1 MRSTIKIKT
10 FATILLL
17 FLAGKAFSQGKSISP
32 GGWLSGSFTTSWQ
45 DYYMDMNASLCET
58 GDNTVTFSYRSGKDK
73 FCIKDVVV
81 YLDGKAILSD
91 SKERTIDSS
100 SKKITYTFPYTFEPR
115 FRTLRLTAKMRTVG
129 GSDISGLIDL
139 APAPKTTVVKVDSAA
154 KAKKSSTSKDSLKN
168 GILTIA
174 PGTTKIET
182 CAYDNNGSIT
192 EIRIPNTVTE
202 IGGAAFK
209 NVKGLKKVVIPGSVK
224 IVNMYAFANC
234 ANLEEVI
241 FEDGIQDIR
250 QSVFSDCPKLVSVT
264 IPDSATKIGE
274 IGLYW
279 QNKETRV
286 FHCPAGS
293 EAYRLAIKNGY
304 KKIDVSGSDNKNAST
319 LAEIDFSGNEK
330 VDPLPSG
337 YKNLRRVNLGTNVKI
352 ISAEAFRKYDLESI
366 DLGPSISE
374 IGKNA
379 FSDKTILRTRRGS
392 YAEKWAKTNGYYLCG
407 VLADLNFYSKDKSRQ
422 IKEDFTRILCDDDL
436 YSNWTSYKFKVSEP
450 LLIENVYG
458 EIVLTSFML
467 TPCQN
472 VTVTKNGKTLLSKKT
487 IQPLTRTLLE
497 KTSGTNAPEGYK
509 ITSSDPLY
517 KKLSSLSSVIDWTVT
532 FNGDDI
538 RRSAPVYTSIHKDG
552 HKEGHY
558 LMPTLP
564 AHCRSWIQI
573 ISNVAYTIASK
584 EYENLCYKN
593 VSEKALY
600 KDSAKTKFLT
610 KKEMDELLQKRRKHA
625 FKLGRIDGTAST
637 APGIKGST
645 AGLGDTEG
653 NTILWDK
660 NWLYLFRI
668 WLSDECLEFKSF
680 KDSCQTFFHEFS
692 HNMGWRH
699 PDGNMCPSASTT
711 TGFPGIGTSVFL
723 SFLESG
729 TLPYP
734 NGYLLNPA
742 TFSQKELRAPLPAND
757 AVKNGVLYF
766 SDGDPFIEIKENFPR
781 FTKAV
786 IPPSASVIKK
796 NTFYQSEL
804 QEIYIPGTIK
814 IIEEDAFWSSG
825 KLSKVTIEE
834 GVKEIGASAFLGTSI
849 KKLKVPES
857 VVKFGESITA
867 KDVVWIVKKGS
878 PAHEHAVKSKYKVE
892 FF

>member
-1 MRSTIKIKT
+1 MHSISKIKKT
-10 FATILLL
+10 LATILLL
-17 FLAGKAFSQGKSISP
+17 FLASKAFSQGKSISP

-45 DYYMDMNASLCET
+45 DYYMDMNASLCES
-58 GDNTVTFSYRSGKDK
+58 GDNTITFSYRSGKDK
-73 FCIKDVVV
+73 FCIKDVVL
-81 YLDGKAILSD
+81 YLDDKAILRD
-91 SKERTIDSS
+91 SSERTIDSS

-115 FRTLRLTAKMRTVG
+115 FRKLRLTAKIRTVG

-139 APAPKTTVVKVDSAA
+139 GPAPKVTVIKVDSAA
-154 KAKKSSTSKDSLKN
+154 EAKKRAASKDSLKN

-182 CAYDNNGSIT
+182 SVYENNASIT

-234 ANLEEVI
+234 ENLEEVI

-250 QSVFSDCPKLVSVT
+250 QSVFSNCPKLVSVT

-293 EAYRLAIKNGY
+293 EAYRLALKNGY
-304 KKIDVSGSDNKNAST
+304 KKIDVTGSDKKNAAT
-319 LAEIDFSGNEK
+319 LAEIDFSSNEK
-330 VDPLPSG
+330 IAPLPAG
-337 YKNLRRVNLGTNVKI
+337 YKNLRRVNLGTSVKK

-392 YAEKWAKTNGYYLCG
+392 YAEKWAKANGYYLCG
-407 VLADLNFYSKDKSRQ
+407 VLADLNFYSRDKSRQ

-436 YSNWTSYKFKVSEP
+436 YSNWTAYKFKVSEP

-472 VTVTKNGKTLLSKKT
+472 VTVTKNGKTVLSKKT

-497 KTSGTNAPEGYK
+497 KASGTNAPEGYK
-509 ITSSDPLY
+509 ITSTDPLY

-538 RRSAPVYTSIHKDG
+538 RRSVPEYTAKYRAE
-552 HKEGHY
+552 HKENYYH
-558 LMPTLP
+558 MPTLP
-564 AHCRSWIQI
+564 AHCRSWIQV
-573 ISNVAYTIASK
+573 ISNVAYTIASR
-584 EYENLCYKN
+584 EYEDLCYKS
-593 VSEKALY
+593 VSQKALY

-625 FKLGRIDGTAST
+625 FKLGRIDGT
-637 APGIKGST
+637 GHT

-668 WLSDECLEFKSF
+668 WLSDECLELKNF

-692 HNMGWRH
+692 HNMGWKH
-699 PDGNMCPSASTT
+699 SDGNMCPSSSTT

-723 SFLESG
+723 SLLESG

-742 TFSQKELRAPLPAND
+742 TFSQKELRSPLPAND

-766 SDGDPFIEIKENFPR
+766 ADGDPFIEIRQNFPR

-796 NTFYQSEL
+796 NTFYQTEL
-804 QEIYIPGTIK
+804 EEIYIPGTIK

-834 GVKEIGASAFLGTSI
+834 GVKEIGASAFLGTGI

-857 VVKFGESITA
+857 VVKFGENITD
-867 KDVVWIVKKGS
+867 KDVVWVVKKGS
-878 PAHEHAVKSKYKVE
+878 AAHEHAVKSKYKVE

>member
-1 MRSTIKIKT
+1 MCAISKIKKT
-10 FATILLL
+10 LATILLL
-17 FLAGKAFSQGKSISP
+17 FLASKAFSQGTAISP
-32 GGWLSGSFTTSWQ
+32 GGWQSGYFTSSWK

-58 GDNTVTFSYRSGKDK
+58 GDNTITFSYRSGKNK
-73 FCIKDVVV
+73 FCIKDVTI
-81 YLDGKAILSD
+81 YLDGKAILTD
-91 SKERTIDSS
+91 SSEKTIDSS

-115 FRTLRLTAKMRTVG
+115 FRTLRLTAKIRTVG

-139 APAPKTTVVKVDSAA
+139 GPAPKVTVIKVDSAA
-154 KAKKSSTSKDSLKN
+154 EAKKRAASKDSIKN

-182 CAYDNNGSIT
+182 SAYENNASIT

-209 NVKGLKKVVIPGSVK
+209 NAKGLKKVVIPGSVK

-234 ANLEEVI
+234 LNLEEVI

-250 QSVFSDCPKLVSVT
+250 TTAFSDCPKLISVT
-264 IPDSATKIGE
+264 IPESASKIGE

-286 FHCPAGS
+286 FHCYAGS
-293 EAYRLAIKNGY
+293 EAYRLAQKNGY
-304 KKIDVSGSDNKNAST
+304 KKIDVIGSGKKNAAD

-330 VDPLPSG
+330 IDPLPAG
-337 YKNLRRVNLGTNVKI
+337 YKNLKRVNLGTNVKK
-352 ISAEAFRKYDLESI
+352 ISAEAFRKYDLERI

-379 FSDKTILRTRRGS
+379 FSEKTILRTRRGS
-392 YAEKWAKTNGYYLCG
+392 YAEKWAKSNGYYLCG
-407 VLADLNFYSKDKSRQ
+407 VLADLNFYSRNKSKQ
-422 IKEDFTRILCDDDL
+422 INEDFTRILCDDDL
-436 YSNWTSYKFKVSEP
+436 YSNWSTYKFKVSEP

-497 KTSGTNAPEGYK
+497 KASGTNAPEGYK
-509 ITSSDPLY
+509 ITSTDPLY

-532 FNGDDI
+532 FNGDEL
-538 RRSAPVYTSIHKDG
+538 RRSDPVYTAQYKDG
-552 HKEGHY
+552 HKEGY
-558 LMPTLP
+558 YNMPTYP
-564 AHCRSWIQI
+564 VHCRSWIQI
-573 ISNVAYTIASK
+573 ISNAAYTIASK

-610 KKEMDELLQKRRKHA
+610 KKEMDELLKKERKHA
-625 FKLGRIDGTAST
+625 FKLGRIDGA
-637 APGIKGST
+637 GHT

-653 NTILWDK
+653 NTILWGKD
-660 NWLYLFRI
+660 WLYLFRI
-668 WLSDECLEFKSF
+668 WFSNESLEFQNF
-680 KDSCQTFFHEFS
+680 KESGQTFFHEFS

-699 PDGNMCPSASTT
+699 TDGNMCPSASNT
-711 TGFPGIGTSVFL
+711 TGFPGIGSSVF
-723 SFLESG
+723 SAFLES
-729 TLPYP
+729 TSLPYP

-742 TFSQKELRAPLPAND
+742 TFSQNELKAQTPEKD
-757 AVKNGVLYF
+757 FVKNGVLYF
-766 SDGDPFIEIKENFPR
+766 ADGDPFIEIKEDFPH
-781 FTKAV
+781 FTKTV
-786 IPPSASVIKK
+786 IPSSASVIKR
-796 NTFYQSEL
+796 NTFYQTEL
-804 QEIYIPGTIK
+804 EEVYIPGTIK

-825 KLSKVTIEE
+825 KLTKVTIEE
-834 GVKEIGASAFLGTSI
+834 GVKEIGASAFLGTGI

-857 VVKFGESITA
+857 VVKFGENITD
-867 KDVVWIVKKGS
+867 KKVVWSVKKGS
-878 PAHEHAVKSKYKVE
+878 TAHEYAVKNKYTVE